1 MIKKIYISILFF
13 SCLLTLQA
21 QQIGIYSHAFYKP
34 MINNPAFAGSGE
46 STNAML
52 ISRSQWIDFKN
63 APQLNIFTFDGML
76 PNKKMGLGV
85 DLFTDKKGIS
95 NKIGGNLYYSYWL
108 KINEE
113 TKLTFGV
120 ALGLTDH
127 TLHYSEAIIE
137 DPSDPFI
144 IGASQ
149 RETSIN
155 ANAGIGFIWKKLE
168 FGVAVPQL
176 LGNALEYQDNTT
188 GKAYYSLAR
197 HYQGTLKYSFL
208 LLKDKQIFLT
218 PFAAVHFLPNAPFQ
232 YDANL
237 NLEWKDKFWIG
248 ATYKSDY
255 AVAANAGICISK
267 KFYVGY
273 SYDIIIGNIGQYSGM
288 SHELMLNFV
297 FGKTK
302 DKEEKIPEITISKDK
317 EKADSLLNELEIK
330 DNKLLAEQEKIRA
343 NQEKTNELNK
353 EIAKLKAEN
362 EQLKKAPVVTDTKTT
377 TETHSDSGIKDNSN
391 QNSATIADN
400 KNKVM
405 ENGVWIASVKTEE
418 FSYINGKPASKGF
431 YVITGTFFYRDFAE
445 NELKRMKAQGFS
457 KANMLFSSS
466 KQFNYVVA
474 AFHSNKADALIQVGR
489 LKADGIK
496 DAWILSVQE

>member
-1 MIKKIYISILFF
+1 MRKIYSSLLFF
-13 SCLLTLQA
+13 SFMLTLQA

-34 MINNPAFAGSGE
+34 MISNPAFTGSGE
-46 STNAML
+46 STSAML
-52 ISRSQWIDFKN
+52 ISRAQWIDFKN
-63 APQLNIFTFDGML
+63 APQMNIFTLDGML
-76 PNKKMGLGV
+76 QNKKMGIGV

-95 NKIGGNLYYSYWL
+95 NKIGGNAYYSYWL
-108 KINEE
+108 KISEE

-120 ALGLTDH
+120 SLGLVDH

-137 DPSDPFI
+137 DPTDPFI
-144 IGASQ
+144 IGATQ

-168 FGVAVPQL
+168 AGIAVPQL

-188 GKAYYSLAR
+188 GKAYYSLTR
-197 HYQGTLKYSFL
+197 HYQGSLKYSFL
-208 LLKDKQIFLT
+208 LSEDKQIFLT
-218 PFAAVHFLPNAPFQ
+218 PLASVNFLPNAPFQ
-232 YDANL
+232 YNANL

-297 FGKTK
+297 FGKPK
-302 DKEEKIPEITISKDK
+302 EKEEIIPDNTISKEK

-330 DNKLLAEQEKIRA
+330 ENKLIAEQEKIRA

-353 EIAKLKAEN
+353 EIEKLKAEN

-377 TETHSDSGIKDNSN
+377 TETHSDSGVKDNSN
-391 QNSATIADN
+391 LNSTTIADS

-418 FSYINGKPASKGF
+418 FSYINGKPAAKGF

-445 NELKRMKAQGFS
+445 NELKRMKSVGFS
-457 KANMLFSSS
+457 KANMLYAPT

-474 AFHSNKADALIQVGR
+474 AFHLSKADALIQVGR
-489 LKADGIK
+489 IKADGIK
-496 DAWILSVQE
+496 DAWILSVQD